1 MSAIVLFGET
11 LTLTG
16 PVKEEAWTNPKTK
29 LEKNRIVLSTEEY
42 GDVIFYSKYAE
53 QLRDSVGKTV
63 TVEVNAKVTER
74 ANGQKKLGGVKI
86 LEIKEATPDAPE
98 APAAQ

>member
-1 MSAIVLFGET
+1 MSAIVLFGEV
-11 LTLTG
+11 LTITG
-16 PVKEEAWTNPKTK
+16 PVKEKTKTNPKTK
-29 LEKNRIVLSTEEY
+29 KEMNWVILSTEEY
-42 GDVIFYSKYAE
+42 GEVSFYSKYAE

-86 LEIKEATPDAPE
+86 LEIKEATPDAP
-98 APAAQ
+98 AAQ